1 MKTGFFGLAGAAMAL
16 LVSGT
21 PLAAQSDKT
30 IRIGNIQ
37 SVSGQFA
44 PYGEEMKPV
53 VDYLI
58 KKINDEGG
66 IKSMGGAKLE
76 VVSADDASQPAR
88 TVAEVRRLITEEKVS
103 AILGTMFTPQ
113 LLAATQVA
121 DEYKV
126 PILGLVSSTS
136 RSPYTFALGVD
147 PKLGYTPAMIGIVES
162 LKNEFNF
169 PIKKIALVFSNY
181 ETGQAVNK
189 GLKENFEKLG
199 YTIVAEIPLD
209 SKASDFVPAML
220 NIRSARPDAIVGLQL
235 YSDILKLQK
244 ARFNL
249 RYFDGVYVGNIG
261 FSDSSLWGDLG
272 PEVASATLPKNFF
285 GIAVYVPGV
294 KVGKMAEI
302 AADVEKNG
310 NLKTKFGQY
319 AAFAT
324 QGVIILRDALER
336 AGTTDPEKL
345 SKAIFEARFKLGEDK
360 AVLPYLDG
368 ISFTEQRMYSNAIPL
383 GTSWAADKTLQVVY
397 PPQFANTKPK
407 P

>member
-1 MKTGFFGLAGAAMAL
+1 MKTGIYQLAGAALAMLMSA
-16 LVSGT
+16 G
-21 PLAAQSDKT
+21 PLSAQSEKT

-37 SVSGQFA
+37 SLSGQYA
-44 PYGEEMKPV
+44 AYGEEMAPV
-53 VDYLI
+53 VEYLI
-58 KKINDEGG
+58 KKINAEGG
-66 IKSMGGAKLE
+66 IRSMGGAKLE
-76 VVSADDASQPAR
+76 MVSADDASQPSR
-88 TVAEVRRLITEEKVS
+88 TVAEARRLITEEKVS
-103 AILGTMFTPQ
+103 AVLGTMFTPQ

-121 DEYKV
+121 DEDKV
-126 PILGLVSSTS
+126 PILGLISSTS

-147 PKLGYTPAMIGIVES
+147 PKLGYAPAMIGVVES
-162 LKNEFNF
+162 LKNEFKF

-181 ETGQAVNK
+181 ETGQSVNK
-189 GLKENFEKLG
+189 ALKESFEKLG
-199 YTIVAEIPLD
+199 YSIVAEIPLD

-220 NIRSARPDAIVGLQL
+220 NIRSAKPDAIVGLQI
-235 YSDILKLQK
+235 YPDILKLQR

-272 PEVASATLPKNFF
+272 PEVAAATLPKNFF
-285 GIAVYVPGV
+285 GVAVYVPGV

-310 NLKTKFGQY
+310 HLKTKFGQY
-319 AAFAT
+319 AALAT
-324 QGVIILRDALER
+324 QGVLVLRDALER

-345 SKAIFEARFKLGEDK
+345 SKAVFETKLKLGDDQM
-360 AVLPYLDG
+360 VLPYLQG
-368 ISFTEQRMYSNAIPL
+368 ISFTEQRMYGDAIPL

-397 PPQFANTKPK
+397 PSQFATTKPK

>member
-189 GLKENFEKLG
+189 GLKESFEKLG

>member
-1 MKTGFFGLAGAAMAL
+1 MKTGIFGLAGAAMAL

-189 GLKENFEKLG
+189 GLKESFEKLG

>member
-37 SVSGQFA
+37 SLSGQFS

-169 PIKKIALVFSNY
+169 PIKKVALVFSNY

-189 GLKENFEKLG
+189 GLKENLEKLG
-199 YTIVAEIPLD
+199 YSIVAEIPLD

-345 SKAIFEARFKLGEDK
+345 SKAVFEAKFKLGEDK
-360 AVLPYLDG
+360 AVLPYPDG
-368 ISFTEQRMYSNAIPL
+368 ISFTEQRMYSNGIPL

>member
-1 MKTGFFGLAGAAMAL
+1 MKTRFFGLAGAAMAL

-189 GLKENFEKLG
+189 GLKESFEKLG

-302 AADVEKNG
+302 AADVEKNA

-397 PPQFANTKPK
+397 PSQFANTKPK